1 MQLLRLAGAMTSPSQ
16 SLSSLT
22 LGLYFHIPFCRSRCT
37 YCAFNT
43 YTGQADLIVP
53 YMQALRR
60 EIDLVIGTYRPV
72 ISTIYFGGGT
82 PSLIHPGEIEA
93 TLLACAAR
101 CALTPDVEITLEANP
116 GTVNPDYLRD
126 LRRIGVNRLSLGM
139 QTAHAQ
145 ELKLFARLHRL
156 DDVRTTVD
164 SARTAGFDNINL
176 DLIYGIPRQ
185 IHQMWRHSLTTA
197 LGLNPTHLSL
207 YSLGIENATPL
218 ESWIARG
225 DLPAPD
231 PDLAADMYEWASDHL
246 AAAGFEQYEISNWA
260 RPGYACRHNL
270 HVWHNQPYLGFG
282 AGAHGCAAHVRYANV
297 NLPAVYIERI
307 LNQRAPLDFPL
318 SAAAD
323 EIDAVDLPSELAETM
338 FLALRLTQE
347 GIAAETF
354 LARFG
359 RDLWTVYGHEID
371 MLIAAGLLE
380 RTNGDRIRLTPRGR
394 LLGNHVFAAFV

>member
-1 MQLLRLAGAMTSPSQ
+1 MQLLCLANAMISPSQ

-22 LGLYFHIPFCRSRCT
+22 LGLYFHIPFCRTRCT

-43 YTGQADLIVP
+43 YTGQAELMAL

-60 EIDLVIGTYRPV
+60 ELDLVISTYRPV
-72 ISTIYFGGGT
+72 VSTIYFGGGT
-82 PSLIHPGEIEA
+82 PSLIRPGEIEA
-93 TLLACAAR
+93 TLQACAD
-101 CALTPDVEITLEANP
+101 CCSLTPDVEITLEANP
-116 GTVNPDYLRD
+116 GTVNLDYLRD
-126 LRRIGVNRLSLGM
+126 LCRIGVTRLSLGM

-156 DDVRTTVD
+156 GDVQTTVD
-164 SARTAGFDNINL
+164 SARAAGFDNINL

-185 IHQMWRHSLTTA
+185 TLDMWQHSLTAA
-197 LGLNPTHLSL
+197 LCLNPTHLSL

-231 PDLAADMYEWASDHL
+231 PDLAADMYEWASDRL
-246 AAAGFEQYEISNWA
+246 AAVGFDQYEISNWA

-282 AGAHGCAAHVRYANV
+282 AGAHGCAARIRYANV
-297 NLPAVYIERI
+297 NLPAEYIERVR
-307 LNQRAPLDFPL
+307 NQRTPLDFPL
-318 SAAAD
+318 SAAAK
-323 EIDAVDLPSELAETM
+323 EIDVIDLPSEMAETM
-338 FLALRLTQE
+338 FLGLRLTQE

-354 LARFG
+354 LACFG
-359 RDLWTVYGHEID
+359 RDLWAVYGHEINT
-371 MLIAAGLLE
+371 LIAAGLLE
-380 RTNGDRIRLTPRGR
+380 RVNGDRIRLTPRGR